1 MLLLGAIISVSGS
14 LGYAL
19 PAIIGLE
26 SLGIPSPGETALI
39 LAAVLASQG
48 KLQIWLVI
56 VIAAASAIVGDNI
69 GYLLGH
75 KLGRR
80 VLTAPGPMQ
89 GRRTEVIDAGDRF
102 FAKHGPKAVFI
113 GRWIALVRFA
123 VAWLAG
129 IEHMPFRTFFIY
141 NALGGIAWATAY
153 GLVGFYAGKA
163 AADAITKY
171 GVYAALALVVL
182 IIAFV
187 AWRLIRERRRTS
199 SSDGVADPSDDDA
212 GGSDGTPEARD
223 GDADEGDGTPEA
235 PDGEADDGAGPPEAR
250 DGDADEDDGPPEA
263 RDGDAGPV

>member
-1 MLLLGAIISVSGS
+1 MLLLGAIISVGSG

-26 SLGIPSPGETALI
+26 SMGIPSPGETALI

-48 KLQIWLVI
+48 KLNIWLVI
-56 VIAAASAIVGDNI
+56 LIATASAIVGDNL
-69 GYLLGH
+69 GYLLGR

-89 GRRTEVIDAGDRF
+89 ERRVEVIDAGDRF

-129 IEHMPFRTFFIY
+129 IDRMHFRTFFFY
-141 NALGGIAWATAY
+141 NALGAITWATTF

-171 GVYAALALVVL
+171 GVYAAVALVVL
-182 IIAFV
+182 IVAFV
-187 AWRLIRERRRTS
+187 VWRVVRERRLRKAAAADVAVDV
-199 SSDGVADPSDDDA
+199 DG
-212 GGSDGTPEARD
+212 
-223 GDADEGDGTPEA
+223 
-235 PDGEADDGAGPPEAR
+235 GEAEVQS
-250 DGDADEDDGPPEA
+250 ETE
-263 RDGDAGPV
+263 

>member
-1 MLLLGAIISVSGS
+1 MLLLGAIISVGGG

-26 SLGIPSPGETALI
+26 SMGIPSPGETALI

-48 KLQIWLVI
+48 RLNIWLVI
-56 VIAAASAIVGDNI
+56 LIATASAIAGDNL
-69 GYLLGH
+69 GYLLGR

-80 VLTAPGPMQ
+80 VLTAEGPMQ
-89 GRRTEVIDAGDRF
+89 ARRVEVIDAGDRF

-129 IEHMPFRTFFIY
+129 IDRMPFGEFFVY
-141 NALGGIAWATAY
+141 NALGALTWATTF

-171 GVYAALALVVL
+171 GVYAAVALAAS
-182 IIAFV
+182 IGAFV
-187 AWRLIRERRRTS
+187 VWHVVRERRRKAAAAPGDTPGA
-199 SSDGVADPSDDDA
+199 DGADGAD
-212 GGSDGTPEARD
+212 GGDTA
-223 GDADEGDGTPEA
+223 DADS
-235 PDGEADDGAGPPEAR
+235 GEANAAPE
-250 DGDADEDDGPPEA
+250 GE
-263 RDGDAGPV
+263 

>member
-1 MLLLGAIISVSGS
+1 MLLLGAIISVGGG

-56 VIAAASAIVGDNI
+56 LIATASAIAGDNV
-69 GYLLGH
+69 GYLLGR

-80 VLTAPGPMQ
+80 VLTAEGPMQ
-89 GRRTEVIDAGDRF
+89 ARRVEVIDAGDRF

-129 IEHMPFRTFFIY
+129 IDRMPFGEFFVY
-141 NALGGIAWATAY
+141 NALGAITWALTF

-171 GVYAALALVVL
+171 GVYAAVALVAL
-182 IIAFV
+182 IVAFV
-187 AWRLIRERRRTS
+187 VWHVVRERRRKAPAPAGDATGA
-199 SSDGVADPSDDDA
+199 DGGDTADADSGEA
-212 GGSDGTPEARD
+212 NAAPEA
-223 GDADEGDGTPEA
+223 E
-235 PDGEADDGAGPPEAR
+235 
-250 DGDADEDDGPPEA
+250 
-263 RDGDAGPV
+263 

>member
-1 MLLLGAIISVSGS
+1 MLLLGAIISVSGG

-26 SLGIPSPGETALI
+26 SMGVPSPGETALI
-39 LAAVLASQG
+39 LAAVLASQH

-56 VIAAASAIVGDNI
+56 LIAAASAIAGDNL

-80 VLTAPGPMQ
+80 VLTAPGPLQ
-89 GRRTEVIDAGDRF
+89 ARRTKVIDAGDRF

-129 IEHMPFRTFFIY
+129 IEHMRFRTFFVY
-141 NALGGIAWATAY
+141 NALGGITWATAY

-163 AADAITKY
+163 AADAITTY
-171 GVYAALALVVL
+171 GVYAAVGLAVL
-182 IIAFV
+182 IVAFV
-187 AWRLIRERRRTS
+187 AWRVVRERRQ
-199 SSDGVADPSDDDA
+199 GADRARIGTD
-212 GGSDGTPEARD
+212 GGSDGRD
-223 GDADEGDGTPEA
+223 GSAHRTTP
-235 PDGEADDGAGPPEAR
+235 DDQ
-250 DGDADEDDGPPEA
+250 D
-263 RDGDAGPV
+263 

>member
-1 MLLLGAIISVSGS
+1 MLVLGAIISVGGG

-26 SLGIPSPGETALI
+26 SMGIPSPGETALV

-48 KLQIWLVI
+48 KLNIWLVI
-56 VIAAASAIVGDNI
+56 LIATASAIVGDNL
-69 GYLLGH
+69 GYLLGR

-89 GRRTEVIDAGDRF
+89 ERRVEVIDAGDRF

-129 IEHMPFRTFFIY
+129 IDHMHFRTFFIY
-141 NALGGIAWATAY
+141 NALGGISWAIAY
-153 GLVGFYAGKA
+153 GLVGYFAGKA

-171 GVYAALALVVL
+171 GVYAAVALAAL

-187 AWRLIRERRRTS
+187 VWRVIRERRIRK
-199 SSDGVADPSDDDA
+199 AA
-212 GGSDGTPEARD
+212 
-223 GDADEGDGTPEA
+223 
-235 PDGEADDGAGPPEAR
+235 
-250 DGDADEDDGPPEA
+250 
-263 RDGDAGPV
+263 

>member
-1 MLLLGAIISVSGS
+1 MLLLGAIISVGSG

-26 SLGIPSPGETALI
+26 SMGIPSPGETALI

-48 KLQIWLVI
+48 KLNIWLVI
-56 VIAAASAIVGDNI
+56 LIATASAIVGDNL
-69 GYLLGH
+69 GYLLGR

-89 GRRTEVIDAGDRF
+89 ERRVEVIDAGDRF

-129 IEHMPFRTFFIY
+129 IDHMHFRTFFIY
-141 NALGGIAWATAY
+141 NALGAITWATTF

-171 GVYAALALVVL
+171 GVYAAVALVVL
-182 IIAFV
+182 IVAFV
-187 AWRLIRERRRTS
+187 VWRVLRERRLKKAAAA
-199 SSDGVADPSDDDA
+199 GVATDV
-212 GGSDGTPEARD
+212 DG
-223 GDADEGDGTPEA
+223 
-235 PDGEADDGAGPPEAR
+235 GEAEVRSEPE
-250 DGDADEDDGPPEA
+250 
-263 RDGDAGPV
+263 

>member
-1 MLLLGAIISVSGS
+1 MNAVALGAIISVGGG

-56 VIAAASAIVGDNI
+56 VIASASAIAGDNV
-69 GYLLGH
+69 GYLLGR

-89 GRRTEVIDAGDRF
+89 ARRTEVIDAGDRF

-129 IEHMPFRTFFIY
+129 IDHMHFRTFFIY
-141 NALGGIAWATAY
+141 NALGGITWATAY

-171 GVYAALALVVL
+171 GVFAALALVAL
-182 IIAFV
+182 IVAFV
-187 AWRLIRERRRTS
+187 VWHVVRERRRKAS
-199 SSDGVADPSDDDA
+199 A
-212 GGSDGTPEARD
+212 GGGAADATG
-223 GDADEGDGTPEA
+223 GDAD
-235 PDGEADDGAGPPEAR
+235 AD
-250 DGDADEDDGPPEA
+250 
-263 RDGDAGPV
+263 

>member
-1 MLLLGAIISVSGS
+1 MLLLGAIISVGGG

-26 SLGIPSPGETALI
+26 SMGVPSPGETALI

-48 KLQIWLVI
+48 RLQIWLVI
-56 VIAAASAIVGDNI
+56 VIASASAIAGDNL
-69 GYLLGH
+69 GYLLGR

-80 VLTAPGPMQ
+80 VLTAPGPLQ
-89 GRRTEVIDAGDRF
+89 ARRVDVIDAGDRF

-129 IEHMPFRTFFIY
+129 IDRMPFGEFFVY
-141 NALGGIAWATAY
+141 NALGAITWATAY

-171 GVYAALALVVL
+171 GVWAALALVVL

-187 AWRLIRERRRTS
+187 VWHVVRERRRKAAAPA
-199 SSDGVADPSDDDA
+199 DRVA
-212 GGSDGTPEARD
+212 
-223 GDADEGDGTPEA
+223 EGDGA
-235 PDGEADDGAGPPEAR
+235 PAAGVDDGAV
-250 DGDADEDDGPPEA
+250 
-263 RDGDAGPV
+263 DAGPESD

>member
-1 MLLLGAIISVSGS
+1 MLLLGAIISVGGG

-26 SLGIPSPGETALI
+26 SMGIPSPGETALI

-56 VIAAASAIVGDNI
+56 VIASASAIAGDNL
-69 GYLLGH
+69 GYLLGR

-80 VLTAPGPMQ
+80 VLTAPGPIQ
-89 GRRTEVIDAGDRF
+89 ARRIEVIDAGDRF

-129 IEHMPFRTFFIY
+129 IDRMPFGTFFVY
-141 NALGGIAWATAY
+141 NALGAITWATAY

-171 GVYAALALVVL
+171 GVWAALALVAV

-187 AWRLIRERRRTS
+187 AWHVVRERRRKAAPT
-199 SSDGVADPSDDDA
+199 A
-212 GGSDGTPEARD
+212 GGAADAS
-223 GDADEGDGTPEA
+223 GD
-235 PDGEADDGAGPPEAR
+235 EADIEA
-250 DGDADEDDGPPEA
+250 ETE
-263 RDGDAGPV
+263 

>member
-1 MLLLGAIISVSGS
+1 MSPVALGAIISVGGG

-26 SLGIPSPGETALI
+26 SMGIPSPGETALI

-48 KLQIWLVI
+48 KLNIWLVI
-56 VIAAASAIVGDNI
+56 LIATASAIVGDNL
-69 GYLLGH
+69 GYLLGR

-89 GRRTEVIDAGDRF
+89 ERRVEVIDAGDRF

-129 IEHMPFRTFFIY
+129 IDRMHFRTFFIY
-141 NALGGIAWATAY
+141 NALGAVTWATTF
-153 GLVGFYAGKA
+153 GLVGYYAGKA

-171 GVYAALALVVL
+171 GVYAAVVL
-182 IIAFV
+182 VALIVAFV
-187 AWRLIRERRRTS
+187 VWRVVRERRLRKAAAAVAADL
-199 SSDGVADPSDDDA
+199 DG
-212 GGSDGTPEARD
+212 
-223 GDADEGDGTPEA
+223 
-235 PDGEADDGAGPPEAR
+235 GEAEVQS
-250 DGDADEDDGPPEA
+250 ETE
-263 RDGDAGPV
+263 

>member
-1 MLLLGAIISVSGS
+1 MLLLGAIISVGGG

-26 SLGIPSPGETALI
+26 SMGIPSPGETALI

-48 KLQIWLVI
+48 KLKIWLVI
-56 VIAAASAIVGDNI
+56 LIATASAIAGDNL
-69 GYLLGH
+69 GYLLGR

-80 VLTAPGPMQ
+80 VLTAEGPMQ
-89 GRRTEVIDAGDRF
+89 ARRVEVIDAGDRF

-129 IEHMPFRTFFIY
+129 IDRMPFGEFFVY
-141 NALGGIAWATAY
+141 NALGALTWATTF

-171 GVYAALALVVL
+171 GVYAAVALAALIVAFIVWRVV
-182 IIAFV
+182 
-187 AWRLIRERRRTS
+187 RDRRRK
-199 SSDGVADPSDDDA
+199 AAARA
-212 GGSDGTPEARD
+212 GAAPGAEGAAGSDPADADSGDANGGPEA
-223 GDADEGDGTPEA
+223 E
-235 PDGEADDGAGPPEAR
+235 
-250 DGDADEDDGPPEA
+250 
-263 RDGDAGPV
+263 

>member
-1 MLLLGAIISVSGS
+1 MLLLGAIISVGSG

-26 SLGIPSPGETALI
+26 SMGIPSPGETALI

-56 VIAAASAIVGDNI
+56 VIASASAIAGDNL
-69 GYLLGH
+69 GYLLGR

-80 VLTAPGPMQ
+80 VLTAEGPMQ
-89 GRRTEVIDAGDRF
+89 ERRIEVIDAGDRF

-129 IEHMPFRTFFIY
+129 IDRMPFGEFFVY
-141 NALGGIAWATAY
+141 NALGAITWATAY
-153 GLVGFYAGKA
+153 GLVGYYAGKA

-171 GVYAALALVVL
+171 GVYAAIALVAL
-182 IIAFV
+182 IVAFV
-187 AWRLIRERRRTS
+187 AWRVIRERRRKTATS
-199 SSDGVADPSDDDA
+199 GTGTAPAADTDG
-212 GGSDGTPEARD
+212 GD
-223 GDADEGDGTPEA
+223 GDA
-235 PDGEADDGAGPPEAR
+235 PPEA
-250 DGDADEDDGPPEA
+250 GPAE
-263 RDGDAGPV
+263 

>member
-1 MLLLGAIISVSGS
+1 MLLIGAIISVSGS

-26 SLGIPSPGETALI
+26 SLGVPSPGETALI

-48 KLQIWLVI
+48 QLKIWLVI
-56 VIAAASAIVGDNI
+56 VIASASAIVGDNL

-75 KLGRR
+75 KFGRR
-80 VLTAPGPMQ
+80 VLTAPGPLQ
-89 GRRTEVIDAGDRF
+89 ARRTDVIDAGDRF

-129 IEHMPFRTFFIY
+129 IDHMPFRTFFIY
-141 NALGGIAWATAY
+141 NALGAITWATAY
-153 GLVGFYAGKA
+153 GLVGFFAGKA

-171 GVYAALALVVL
+171 GVFAALALAVL

-187 AWRLIRERRRTS
+187 AWRVIRERRRK
-199 SSDGVADPSDDDA
+199 PSA
-212 GGSDGTPEARD
+212 GGGAADVSG
-223 GDADEGDGTPEA
+223 GDAD
-235 PDGEADDGAGPPEAR
+235 AD
-250 DGDADEDDGPPEA
+250 
-263 RDGDAGPV
+263 

>member
-1 MLLLGAIISVSGS
+1 MLLLGAIISVGGG

-56 VIAAASAIVGDNI
+56 LIATVSAIAGDNV
-69 GYLLGH
+69 GYLLGR

-80 VLTAPGPMQ
+80 VLTAEGPMQ
-89 GRRTEVIDAGDRF
+89 ARRVEVIDAGDRF

-129 IEHMPFRTFFIY
+129 IDRMPFGEFFVY
-141 NALGGIAWATAY
+141 NALGAITWALTF

-171 GVYAALALVVL
+171 GVYAAIALAAL
-182 IIAFV
+182 IVAFV
-187 AWRLIRERRRTS
+187 VWHVVRERRRKAAAPAGDAPGG
-199 SSDGVADPSDDDA
+199 DGGDTADADSGEA
-212 GGSDGTPEARD
+212 NAAPEA
-223 GDADEGDGTPEA
+223 E
-235 PDGEADDGAGPPEAR
+235 
-250 DGDADEDDGPPEA
+250 
-263 RDGDAGPV
+263 

>member
-1 MLLLGAIISVSGS
+1 MLALGAIISVSGG

-26 SLGIPSPGETALI
+26 SLGVPSPGEAALI

-56 VIAAASAIVGDNI
+56 VIAAASAIAGDNI

-80 VLTAPGPMQ
+80 VLTAPGPLQ
-89 GRRTEVIDAGDRF
+89 RHRINVIDAGGRF

-129 IEHMPFRTFFIY
+129 IEHMRFRTFFFY
-141 NALGGIAWATAY
+141 NALGGISWATAY
-153 GLVGFYAGKA
+153 GLVGFYGGKG

-171 GVYAALALVVL
+171 GVYAAVVL
-182 IIAFV
+182 AMLIVAFV
-187 AWRLIRERRRTS
+187 VWRITYERRRTAAPVPDVDDS
-199 SSDGVADPSDDDA
+199 ADDAADP
-212 GGSDGTPEARD
+212 E
-223 GDADEGDGTPEA
+223 
-235 PDGEADDGAGPPEAR
+235 
-250 DGDADEDDGPPEA
+250 
-263 RDGDAGPV
+263 

>member
-1 MLLLGAIISVSGS
+1 MLLLGAIISVGGG

-26 SLGIPSPGETALI
+26 SMGVPSPGETALI

-48 KLQIWLVI
+48 RLQIWLVI
-56 VIAAASAIVGDNI
+56 VIASASAIAGDNL
-69 GYLLGH
+69 GYLLGR

-89 GRRTEVIDAGDRF
+89 ARRVNVIDAGDRF

-129 IEHMPFRTFFIY
+129 IDRMPFGEFFVY
-141 NALGGIAWATAY
+141 NALGAITWATAY

-171 GVYAALALVVL
+171 GVWAALALVVL

-187 AWRLIRERRRTS
+187 VWHVIRERRRKAAAPA
-199 SSDGVADPSDDDA
+199 DGAA
-212 GGSDGTPEARD
+212 ERD
-223 GDADEGDGTPEA
+223 GA
-235 PDGEADDGAGPPEAR
+235 PAAGVDDGAV
-250 DGDADEDDGPPEA
+250 
-263 RDGDAGPV
+263 DAGPEAD